1 MSRRR
6 GGGPELRLTHLV
18 PAIAALA
25 ACLAAVAARAAP
37 VDRDLNMEQYLAIW
51 SRNANVTPATVEKL
65 YARDVNYY
73 GRPMS
78 AAAVFRD
85 KLAFVR
91 RWPRRRYDVVPG
103 TVSNDCGGGVARC
116 RVTAVLRWSR
126 GDASGRH
133 AEQGTNTVRLD
144 LVREDGILKIAR
156 ESGAPV
162 R

>member
-1 MSRRR
+1 M
-6 GGGPELRLTHLV
+6 
-18 PAIAALA
+18 
-25 ACLAAVAARAAP
+25 AVTARAAP

-51 SRNANVTPATVEKL
+51 SRNANVTPATVERL
-65 YARDVNYY
+65 YARDVDYY

-91 RWPRRRYDVVPG
+91 HWPLRRYDVVPG
-103 TVSNDCGGGVARC
+103 TVTNDCGGGVARC

-126 GDASGRH
+126 ADASGRH
-133 AEQGTNTVRLD
+133 AEQGTNTVRLG
-144 LVREDGILKIAR
+144 LVREDGTLKIAR